1 LSFNLTLTFM
11 KQLWEMLLHVGKLL
25 VTFIEHIS

>member
-1 LSFNLTLTFM
+1 M